1 MTIPDRIVVMKRCRI
16 EQIGAPLDPYD
27 RPANQ
32 FVAGFIGSPSMN
44 FLNGTITEAS
54 FQTSG
59 VVMPLPRSMDTAMG
73 RAAVYGIHPEHFRLT
88 DT

>member
-1 MTIPDRIVVMKRCRI
+1 MTIPDRIVVMNRCRI

-59 VVMPLPRSMDTAMG
+59 VVRPRLGLWTPLWGGLPFTGFIPNTFD
-73 RAAVYGIHPEHFRLT
+73 
-88 DT
+88 